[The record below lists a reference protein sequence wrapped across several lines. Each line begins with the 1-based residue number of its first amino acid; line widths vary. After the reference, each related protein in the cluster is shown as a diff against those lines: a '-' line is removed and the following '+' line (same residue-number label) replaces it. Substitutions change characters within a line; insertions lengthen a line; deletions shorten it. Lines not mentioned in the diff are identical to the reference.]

1 MSYLFDLIVV
11 GHLTIDEIG
20 LPEQPIR
27 RSPGGPVAF
36 ASLAA
41 TRVNRRTAIISKVGE
56 DFPDDYVYWLAHRG
70 VNLDGLRRDPLSRT
84 TRFEIRYEKGM
95 EKRSLRLVTRCSEIA
110 PKDIPSGL
118 NARAVHLGPVAGEVS
133 LDAARH
139 AREICSTLSIDL
151 QGYVRRFG
159 PRGETTI
166 TKGIDP
172 RLIELADVIK
182 ASEDELALTLS
193 SNTARQVKEGLNLR
207 EDQILVVT
215 RGRSGSSILKGNE
228 VVEIPS
234 YPTRKVRD
242 PTGAGDAFMGVLVSE
257 LAHGNCLKDSAA
269 MGAAAASFVVEGIG
283 PTHFGSREDVLR
295 RAKSILERIQ

>member
-1 MSYLFDLIVV
+1 MSDSFDLIIV

-20 LPEQPIR
+20 LPGQPVR
-27 RSPGGPVAF
+27 RSPGGPVTF

-70 VNLDGLRRDPLSRT
+70 VNLDGLHRDSLSKT
-84 TRFEIRYEKGM
+84 TKFRIIYEEGM
-95 EKRSLRLVTRCSEIA
+95 EKRSLRLVTRCSEIM

-133 LDAARH
+133 LETARH
-139 AREICSTLSIDL
+139 AREICNTLSIDL
-151 QGYVRRFG
+151 QGYVRRFS
-159 PRGETTI
+159 PKGETTI
-166 TKGIDP
+166 AKKIDP
-172 RLIELADVIK
+172 RLIEFADVIK
-182 ASEDELALTLS
+182 TSEDELAFTLS
-193 SNTARQVKEGLNLR
+193 RNTARQVKEGMNLR

-215 RGRSGSSILKGNE
+215 RGRSGSTILKGNE

-242 PTGAGDAFMGVLVSE
+242 PTGAGDAFIGVLVSE
-257 LAHGNCLKDSAA
+257 LEHGNSLKNSAV
-269 MGAAAASFVVEGIG
+269 MGTAAASFVVEGIG
-283 PTHFGSREDVLR
+283 PTHFGNKRDVSR
-295 RAKSILERIQ
+295 RAHSILERTK